1 MHIIYNQQLTKLK
14 HIVIVT
20 NNIVNVRSLICSVR
34 EDSITCSEIFLSAR
48 CNVVNLGQSMP
59 FLFRLL
65 ISTNKTLQV
74 LKASSNLGSA
84 LGFVI
89 GICSLSLFSYLS
101 RTLFLNTFP
110 PYGIPKKLT
119 FRNFPSVKKL
129 RKFHSSFHHIQMWP
143 FLHYII

>member
-14 HIVIVT
+14 RIVIVT
-20 NNIVNVRSLICSVR
+20 NNIVNVRAL
-34 EDSITCSEIFLSAR
+34 SITCSEIFLSAR

-59 FLFRLL
+59 FLFLLL

-101 RTLFLNTFP
+101 STLFLNPFP
-110 PYGIPKKLT
+110 PYGIRKKLT
-119 FRNFPSVKKL
+119 FWNFPWVKRL
-129 RKFHSSFHHIQMWP
+129 RKFYSSFHHIQMWP
-143 FLHYII
+143 FLYYII